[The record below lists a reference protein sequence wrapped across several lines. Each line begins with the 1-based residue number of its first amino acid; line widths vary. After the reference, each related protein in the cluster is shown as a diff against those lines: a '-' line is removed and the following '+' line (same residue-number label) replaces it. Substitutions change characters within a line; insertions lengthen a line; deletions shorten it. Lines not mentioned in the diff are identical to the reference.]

1 MTRSPRHDRDPRDGV
16 HDDSPSSNTSASR
29 PTGASPSRS
38 GQGGTAGSQPR
49 PDPPTAQVPPGGG
62 PKALDTGE
70 GADGRTTHGF
80 TGDDGEHVPASRG
93 GVPPARAPGAAAD
106 LGAHGDTRRHG
117 VPRDAAERTSGG
129 DTPDEG
135 GGIAGAEG
143 GPRQRTE
150 EVPGEDGDE
159 AATEGGSR
167 SGNDAQ
173 RDSQV

>member
-1 MTRSPRHDRDPRDGV
+1 MTQSPRHDRDPRDGV

-29 PTGASPSRS
+29 PTGAPPSRS

-49 PDPPTAQVPPGGG
+49 PDPTTAQVPPGGG

-93 GVPPARAPGAAAD
+93 G
-106 LGAHGDTRRHG
+106 
-117 VPRDAAERTSGG
+117 
-129 DTPDEG
+129 DTPNES

-150 EVPGEDGDE
+150 EVPGEDADE
-159 AATEGGSR
+159 AATGGGSQ